1 MKLVRYGEKG
11 AEKPGLVDLEGRVR
25 CLAEKVPDIDG
36 AALDDA
42 CLTQLRALD
51 PKTLPLVDPNAR
63 LGVPISG
70 IGKIMCIGLNY
81 HMHIAETGSQQPSE
95 PMLFMKATSSLSGP
109 RDPLLVPRGSVSMD
123 WECELGVVIGTK
135 AKYVSEED
143 ALKYVAGYTIVNDV
157 SERDF
162 QKKRA
167 GQFTKGKSCDT
178 FCPVGPWVLTAD
190 EVPDPQDLRV
200 ETDVNGVSRQD
211 GHSSDMIHSAA
222 KLVSYLSQ
230 FMTLH
235 PGDII
240 ATGTPAGVG
249 AGMEPPLFLKAGD
262 EVALRI
268 SSATADLG
276 EQCCACIA
284 DD

>member
-36 AALDDA
+36 AALDEA
-42 CLTQLRALD
+42 CLTRLRALD
-51 PKTLPLVDPNAR
+51 PKTLPLVDPNVR

-70 IGKIMCIGLNY
+70 IGKIMCIALNY
-81 HMHIAETGSQQPSE
+81 HMHIAETGSEKPSE
-95 PMLFMKATSSLSGP
+95 PVLFMKATSSLNGP

-143 ALKYVAGYTIVNDV
+143 ALSYVAGYTIVNDV

-167 GQFTKGKSCDT
+167 GQSTKGKSCDT
-178 FCPVGPWVLTAD
+178 FGPVGPWVLTAD

-211 GHSSDMIHSAA
+211 GHTSDMIHSAA

-249 AGMEPPLFLKAGD
+249 AGMKPPLFLKAGD
-262 EVALRI
+262 EVVLRI
-268 SSATADLG
+268 SGATADLG
-276 EQCCACIA
+276 EQCCVCIA

>member
-11 AEKPGLVDLEGRVR
+11 AEKPGLVDQEGRVR
-25 CLAEKVPDIDG
+25 CLAEAVPDIDG
-36 AALDDA
+36 AALNEA
-42 CLTQLRALD
+42 CLTRLRALD
-51 PKTLPLVDPNAR
+51 PNTLPLVDPNVR

-70 IGKIMCIGLNY
+70 IGKIMCIALNY
-81 HMHIAETGSQQPSE
+81 HMHIAETGSEQPSE
-95 PMLFMKATSSLSGP
+95 PILFMKATSSLNGP

-143 ALKYVAGYTIVNDV
+143 ALSYIAGYTIVHDV

-167 GQFTKGKSCDT
+167 GQSTKGKSCDT
-178 FCPVGPWVLTAD
+178 FCPVGPWILTAD
-190 EVPDPQDLRV
+190 EVVDPQDLRV
-200 ETDVNGVSRQD
+200 ETDVNGVRRQD
-211 GHSSDMIHSAA
+211 GHTSDMIHSVA
-222 KLVSYLSQ
+222 KLVAYLSQ

-262 EVALRI
+262 EVTLRI
-268 SSATADLG
+268 SGATADLG
-276 EQCCACIA
+276 EQCCVCVA

>member
-36 AALDDA
+36 AALDEA
-42 CLTQLRALD
+42 CLTRLRALD
-51 PKTLPLVDPNAR
+51 PKTLPLVDPNVR

-70 IGKIMCIGLNY
+70 IGKIMCIALNY
-81 HMHIAETGSQQPSE
+81 HMHIAETGSEKPSE
-95 PMLFMKATSSLSGP
+95 PVLFMKATSSLNGP

-143 ALKYVAGYTIVNDV
+143 ALSYVAGYTIVNDV

-167 GQFTKGKSCDT
+167 GQSTKGKSCDT

-190 EVPDPQDLRV
+190 EVVDPQDLRV

-211 GHSSDMIHSAA
+211 GHTSDMIHSAA

-262 EVALRI
+262 EVAVRI

-276 EQCCACIA
+276 EQCCVCIA